1 MLQRLASPL
10 LRAIRRGMR
19 APVRCA
25 PRMRRALYRL
35 LIGTAAVAFVSITP
49 TLAAGP
55 VARAMPTAAPAGRQP
70 GSDAGR
76 YARHLA
82 ELINEY
88 RSYRGLAPL
97 ELVPDLN
104 AIASEHSVEMAQDG
118 RLSHDGF
125 MERFDRT
132 GARICVENVG
142 WNFPHAE
149 AQLDGWR
156 ASPGHDRNLLEPKVV
171 RMGIARSST
180 FVTFFACS

>member
-1 MLQRLASPL
+1 M
-10 LRAIRRGMR
+10 
-19 APVRCA
+19 C
-25 PRMRRALYRL
+25 RL
-35 LIGTAAVAFVSITP
+35 LLAASSIAPALVAP

-55 VARAMPTAAPAGRQP
+55 VALSTPTAYSGGRLA
-70 GSDAGR
+70 GSDAGP

-88 RSYRGLAPL
+88 RSYKGLAPL
-97 ELVPDLN
+97 ELVSDLN
-104 AIASEHSVEMAQDG
+104 SIASEHSLEMAQHG

-156 ASPGHDRNLLEPKVV
+156 GSPGHDRNLLEPKVV
-171 RMGIARSST
+171 RMGIARSRT